1 MTSCKDCS
9 SRIIWTSEI
18 GKMDKCKFVLCSFKP
33 KLRMTPKTVPK
44 WCPRKDEL
52 VR

>member
-9 SRIIWTSEI
+9 NRIVWTREI
-18 GKMDKCKFVLCSFKP
+18 GNMDKCKFVLCGFRP
-33 KLRMTPKTVPK
+33 KLKMTPKTVPK